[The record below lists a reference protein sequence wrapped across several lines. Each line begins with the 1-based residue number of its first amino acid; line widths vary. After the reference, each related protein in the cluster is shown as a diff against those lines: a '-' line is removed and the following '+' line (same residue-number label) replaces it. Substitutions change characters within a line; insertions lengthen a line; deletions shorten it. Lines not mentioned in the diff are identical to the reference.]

1 MLSDEREAWDVGA
14 GREVQ
19 EAGMYVHIWLIHI
32 VVQQKITQHCK
43 AIIVQF

>member
-19 EAGMYVHIWLIHI
+19 EAGDVCTHMADS
-32 VVQQKITQHCK
+32 HCCT
-43 AIIVQF
+43 AETNTTL